1 MNLIQYW
8 KEKNKQDFDAFVK
21 TNTSVSQIQALTELK
36 KDAVELTTDEFGR
49 VEVVEIDAIDKLI
62 GKIEGGNPIVENN
75 KTITDQYIGQLVE
88 EITLLGIEKEYRDDL
103 LKRFAKNL
111 KAHILAVM
119 LSGDKISCKDI
130 SNAKVILYYI
140 NRQLNDTFGLNEP
153 LNAANQFLAEP
164 DLVKKYQLDEFLE
177 EYKDD

>member
-1 MNLIQYW
+1 MTKQEQIEEMAVIGCVRNPQAHTAEECGKCDFKQGQCNAYRHAEELYKAGYRKTPDDIRELIDVLSEGAKL
-8 KEKNKQDFDAFVK
+8 KEK
-21 TNTSVSQIQALTELK
+21 L
-36 KDAVELTTDEFGR
+36 DEF
-49 VEVVEIDAIDKLI
+49 A
-62 GKIEGGNPIVENN
+62 
-75 KTITDQYIGQLVE
+75 T
-88 EITLLGIEKEYRDDL
+88 
-103 LKRFAKNL
+103 NL
-111 KAHILAVM
+111 KTHILAVM

-177 EYKDD
+177 EHKDD

>member
-1 MNLIQYW
+1 MSNSKTDVQIMKIAKILHGPSCGTTNCADCHYHDIPSIFPVNDRCHDYYSAI
-8 KEKNKQDFDAFVK
+8 ELVKQGFVDG
-21 TNTSVSQIQALTELK
+21 A
-36 KDAVELTTDEFGR
+36 
-49 VEVVEIDAIDKLI
+49 
-62 GKIEGGNPIVENN
+62 
-75 KTITDQYIGQLVE
+75 
-88 EITLLGIEKEYRDDL
+88 L
-103 LKRFAKNL
+103 LKNFAKNL

-177 EYKDD
+177 EHKDD

>member
-1 MNLIQYW
+1 MSNSKADIQIMKIAKILHGPSCGTTNCADCHYHDIPSIFPVNDRCHDYYSAI
-8 KEKNKQDFDAFVK
+8 ELVKQGFVDGADFVQFLNDAG
-21 TNTSVSQIQALTELK
+21 NI
-36 KDAVELTTDEFGR
+36 TD
-49 VEVVEIDAIDKLI
+49 
-62 GKIEGGNPIVENN
+62 GNPKDLIRKYQDTVLHENN
-75 KTITDQYIGQLVE
+75 
-88 EITLLGIEKEYRDDL
+88 DL
-103 LKRFAKNL
+103 LKNFAKNL

-119 LSGDKISCKDI
+119 LSGDKISYKDI

-177 EYKDD
+177 EHKND